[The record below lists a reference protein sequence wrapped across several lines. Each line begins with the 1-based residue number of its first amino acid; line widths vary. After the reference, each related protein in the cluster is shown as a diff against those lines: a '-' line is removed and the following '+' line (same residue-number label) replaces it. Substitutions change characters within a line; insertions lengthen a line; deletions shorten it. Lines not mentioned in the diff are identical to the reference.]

1 MSLRTKAMAVSIV
14 VDLFVTSAVFAHPK
28 GVVHSGHHP
37 KSQQVKVSVT
47 EEGFVP
53 ATISVKKGVPIVLLL
68 TRKTENT
75 CATQAV
81 FKAIDKTVDLPLNK
95 TVRVSLPAQSGGR
108 MAFACGMGMFTG
120 ELVVQ

>member
-1 MSLRTKAMAVSIV
+1 VSLRMKAMAVSLV
-14 VDLFVTSAVFAHPK
+14 VGLLGTSVVFALPK
-28 GVVHSGHHP
+28 GVVRSGHHP

-47 EEGFVP
+47 EAGFVP
-53 ATISVKKGVPIVLLL
+53 ATVSVKKGVPIILLL

-81 FKAIDKTVDLPLNK
+81 FPAIGKTVDLPLNR
-95 TVRVSLPAQSGGR
+95 TVHVSLPAQSGGR